1 MVEYE
6 IAQVIRLGTPLLG
19 GIICMLIGALIVNTA
34 WKRKI
39 HRYAKAEIISTLEQQ
54 DNRIKQYEK
63 DLEEAKNRIGTL
75 EGLVEFSKNHALKI
89 LGVIE
94 LKKDDSYS
102 N

>member
-6 IAQVIRLGTPLLG
+6 LAQLIHFAAPVTG
-19 GIICMLIGALIVNTA
+19 GILCMLIGMLIVNSA

-63 DLEEAKNRIGTL
+63 DLENANDKIATL
-75 EGLVEFSKNHALKI
+75 EGMIKLNKKNALNI
-89 LGVIE
+89 IGNIE
-94 LKKDDSYS
+94 MIGRKK
-102 N
+102 

>member
-6 IAQVIRLGTPLLG
+6 LAQLIHFGAPVAG
-19 GIICMLIGALIVNTA
+19 GILCMLIGMLIVNSA

-63 DLEEAKNRIGTL
+63 DLENANDKIATL
-75 EGLVEFSKNHALKI
+75 EGIIKLNKKNALNI
-89 LGVIE
+89 IGNIE
-94 LKKDDSYS
+94 TIGRKK
-102 N
+102 